1 MGMEV
6 AHDCGFLK
14 TERRREMA
22 TFYNQATLSYNG
34 ISTTSNIATG
44 ELVDILSVT
53 KTPLLQVYTQG
64 GSVVYVISLVN
75 SGTAP
80 LTGLTVTD
88 NLGAY
93 TIGAGTAVP
102 LTYRDGSVQYYVN
115 GILQAAP
122 ALGSTSPLTLNG
134 ISVPANG
141 NAILLY
147 ETLVNQYAPLA
158 DGAQIENTVT
168 VSGGGINTPVTAEA
182 TVRVDTE
189 PLLGITKSLSPAT
202 VSENGQ
208 ITYTFLIENRGN
220 TAADASDQ
228 VSVADTFLPVLKSI
242 AVTFNGAVWTAGTQY
257 NYDSTTGVFVSVPG
271 QITVPA
277 ATYAQN
283 STTGEWV
290 VTPGTSTLTITGT
303 I

>member
-1 MGMEV
+1 
-6 AHDCGFLK
+6 
-14 TERRREMA
+14 MA

-64 GSVVYVISLVN
+64 GNVVYAISLVN
-75 SGTAP
+75 SGTTP
-80 LTGLTVTD
+80 LSGLTVTD
-88 NLGAY
+88 SLGAY
-93 TIGAGTAVP
+93 TIGEGTAVP
-102 LTYRDGSVQYYVN
+102 LTYREGSVQYYVN

-122 ALGSTSPLTLNG
+122 TVGGASPLTFTG

-141 NAILLY
+141 NALLLY
-147 ETLVNQYAPLA
+147 ETLINQYAPLA
-158 DGAQIENTVT
+158 DQSQIENTVT
-168 VSGGGINTPVTAEA
+168 VSGGGINTPATATA
-182 TVRVDTE
+182 TIRADTE

-228 VSVADTFLPVLKSI
+228 VSVADTFLPILNPI
-242 AVTFNGAVWTAGTQY
+242 AVNFNGTVWTEGTQY
-257 NYDSTTGVFVSVPG
+257 RYDSTTGVFVSIPG

-290 VTPGTSTLTITGT
+290 VTPGVSTLTITGT